1 MSNSTQSKLIRIPFS
16 GFLKLE
22 LPRFTLRVLDIV
34 DSHNPEELKIKEMFD
49 LLEAEKPRI
58 ARLKD
63 KYGPHPLTLEL
74 SELREMR
81 TFYIS
86 AIRFHLRKVIREM
99 KSSDKDDV
107 NLVSNELN
115 HFFNNL
121 ELSKNEEMFIQKIT
135 LFFDA
140 IDDSEE
146 LESSF
151 AALGFTEHL
160 NNLRNVHSS
169 IQELINTRL
178 RSISK
183 RKGETTDQLRRHVIL
198 ATSNL
203 VKQIEIAP
211 FMNPDLDYTSL
222 FNELNQLIT
231 EYKNLINKRVLFNKR
246 KAAGIIEE
254 ENGESTEAMAT
265 TQLDES
271 EDRMM
276 SLNKEPF
283 NGGFLNV
290 EKVTMNELSNEE
302 PVEMKKAAAM
312 SSKTLQLPNVNDQN
326 QK

>member
-1 MSNSTQSKLIRIPFS
+1 MSDLSQSKLIRIPFS

-63 KYGPHPLTLEL
+63 KYGPHPLTFEL
-74 SELREMR
+74 NSMREMR

-86 AIRFHLRKVIREM
+86 SLRFHLKKANKEM
-99 KSSDKDDV
+99 KSSHKVEVTLV
-107 NLVSNELN
+107 NNELN

-121 ELSKNEEMFIQKIT
+121 ELSKNEEMFIQKIN

-140 IDDSEE
+140 IEANEE

-151 AALGFTEHL
+151 STLGFTEQL
-160 NNLRNVHSS
+160 NNLRHVHSS
-169 IQELINTRL
+169 IKSLINTRL

-183 RKGETTDQLRRHVIL
+183 RKGETTAQLRKYVIV
-198 ATSNL
+198 ATTNL

-211 FMNPDLDYTSL
+211 FMNPDIDYSSL

-246 KAAGIIEE
+246 KAAGEIDIESA
-254 ENGESTEAMAT
+254 ESTESTTT

-271 EDRMM
+271 EGRMM
-276 SLNKEPF
+276 PLSKEL
-283 NGGFLNV
+283 LNV
-290 EKVTMNELSNEE
+290 EFPYVEEATKDGLSYEE

-312 SSKTLQLPNVNDQN
+312 SSKTLQLPDVNNEN